1 MRWRKLWPCS
11 LLTYILFVLYTPGD
25 RRTAVTAS
33 RGVWT
38 TERKL
43 SLRDATRELW
53 YHGFDNYMSRA
64 FPFDEL
70 SPLSCKGRGP
80 DWENPANIAF
90 NDVTGNFS
98 LTLIDVLD
106 TLVVL
111 DDPPGFQRAVQNVI
125 DQVSFDV
132 DTKPQVFETTIR
144 VMGGLL
150 SGHLFASSPGQPF
163 YLPWYRGQLL
173 DLAYDLGTRLL
184 PAFATPTGLPY
195 ARLNLRYG
203 VENGESL
210 STCTAGAGS
219 LILEFATLSRLT
231 GDERFEKVAY
241 KAYFALWNRR
251 SEIGLVGNTIN
262 IWTGAWLHPEV
273 TSVGAGIDSFYEYAL
288 KWYILSGEVEFL
300 DVWNE
305 VYANVMRYPRS
316 PDGYWFRHVNIH
328 TGNHAYSTIDS
339 LSAFWPGLQVL
350 AGDVQNAIK
359 SHLTYWNIW
368 RRHSGMPEV
377 WDAHFMQATSFQYP
391 LRPEFIESTWYLYRA
406 TKDPFYL
413 DVGERVLRD
422 ITARSKVE
430 CGLSGIKDLRNNARD
445 DRMESFVLSETLKY
459 LYLLFDEDNRLHND
473 DSHYVFTTEGHIL
486 TLPRHVLRPMSPARR
501 RMRREESHQCPAYQ
515 PFRAPHSSQEADGLI
530 RGVGSRYD
538 TEYARHLI
546 GLKPQ
551 SSDELYWSPDGWCA
565 VPYTDLY
572 SYNFVMSAKGYEV
585 TEDLNPGI
593 DKLRPVGDGFVIQNV
608 TGIRAHIVSRL
619 DGRGY
624 DITRLGPHAVR
635 SGQVVYVNDTEL
647 WSSAESLARLQR
659 RPDVRLRIF
668 LDTEDPLLVTQD
680 GTVGMDATIFF
691 TAHTAQFGADPINL
705 SRKTMKFGHEGG
717 VRIRKEGSNRLGCG
731 EYDQKF
737 GGDAIL
743 VWRGECT
750 FLEKLVQ
757 ARKAGASGVIVISDD
772 DEPVNPSATAEE
784 IEAAGDLE
792 DVALVLL
799 PHTPGKGLAAMVEGA
814 GVLSYGNV
822 LFSVDLEGVPP
833 ATRRDGDV
841 EENMHVLHVNGH
853 PVLNTRLL
861 V

>member
-1 MRWRKLWPCS
+1 M
-11 LLTYILFVLYTPGD
+11 FVFDPSNTCFYY
-25 RRTAVTAS
+25 
-33 RGVWT
+33 
-38 TERKL
+38 
-43 SLRDATRELW
+43 LRDATRELW
-53 YHGFDNYMSRA
+53 YHGFDNYMSRGQ
-64 FPFDEL
+64 L

-305 VYANVMRYPRS
+305 VYANAMRYPRS

-350 AGDVQNAIK
+350 AGDVQNAYKIT
-359 SHLTYWNIW
+359 LDWNIW

-391 LRPEFIESTWYLYRA
+391 LRPEFVESTWYLYRN
-406 TKDPFYL
+406 
-413 DVGERVLRD
+413 VSLRD

-445 DRMESFVLSETLKY
+445 DRMEVIRSVGDTEGKTTDFTT
-459 LYLLFDEDNRLHND
+459 D

-486 TLPRHVLRPMSPARR
+486 TLPRHVLRPMSSARR
-501 RMRREESHQCPAYQ
+501 RMRREESHQCPAVSTV
-515 PFRAPHSSQEADGLI
+515 PADGLI
-530 RGVGSRYD
+530 RGIGSRYD
-538 TEYARHLI
+538 AEYARHLI

-551 SSDELYWSPDGWCA
+551 SSDELYWSHDGWCA
-565 VPYTDLY
+565 VPCTDLY
-572 SYNFVMSAKGYEV
+572 
-585 TEDLNPGI
+585 
-593 DKLRPVGDGFVIQNV
+593 NV
-608 TGIRAHIVSRL
+608 TGIRVHIVSRL

-680 GTVGMDATIFF
+680 ASIFF
-691 TAHTAQFGADPINL
+691 TAHTAQFGADPITL
-705 SRKTMKFGHEGG
+705 SRKTKKFGHEGG
-717 VRIRKEGSNRLGCG
+717 VRIRKEESNWLGCG
-731 EYDQKF
+731 EYGQNF

-750 FLEKLVQ
+750 FLEKLVRAQ
-757 ARKAGASGVIVISDD
+757 KAGASGVIVISDD
-772 DEPVNPSATAEE
+772 DEPVNPLKPQ
-784 IEAAGDLE
+784 GDLE

-822 LFSVDLEGVPP
+822 LFSCRSGGSTTCDTEGWEMS
-833 ATRRDGDV
+833 TRMCMFCMSTV
-841 EENMHVLHVNGH
+841 IH
-853 PVLNTRLL
+853 VLNTRLL

>member
-1 MRWRKLWPCS
+1 MRWRKLLPCS
-11 LLTYILFVLYTPGD
+11 LLTYILLVLYTPGD

-38 TERKL
+38 TERKH

-53 YHGFDNYMSRA
+53 YHGFDNYMSRGQ
-64 FPFDEL
+64 L

-80 DWENPANIAF
+80 DWDNPANIAF

-163 YLPWYRGQLL
+163 FLPWYRGQLL

-203 VENGESL
+203 VEPGESL

-219 LILEFATLSRLT
+219 LILEFATLTRLT

-288 KWYILSGEVEFL
+288 KWYIMSGEVEFL

-305 VYANVMRYPRS
+305 VYATVMRYPRS
-316 PDGYWFRHVNIH
+316 PDGYWFRHVNMH
-328 TGNHAYSTIDS
+328 TGNQAYSTIDS

-368 RRHSGMPEV
+368 RRHSGMPEI

-391 LRPEFIESTWYLYRA
+391 LRPEFVESTWYLYRA
-406 TKDPFYL
+406 TKDSFYL
-413 DVGERVLRD
+413 DVGERILRD

-430 CGLSGIKDLRNNARD
+430 CGLSGIQDLRNNARD
-445 DRMESFVLSETLKY
+445 DRMESFALSETLKY

-486 TLPRHVLRPMSPARR
+486 TLPKHVLRPMSSARR

-515 PFRAPHSSQEADGLI
+515 PFRAPPSSQQMNGLV

-538 TEYARHLI
+538 AEYARHLI

-551 SSDELYWSPDGWCA
+551 ASDELYWSPDGWCA

-572 SYNFVMSAKGYEV
+572 VSPPCQGSHGGYEV

-593 DKLRPVGDGFVIQNV
+593 DKLRLVGDGFVIQNV

-635 SGQVVYVNDTEL
+635 SGQVVYVKDTEL

-659 RPDVRLRIF
+659 RPTVRLRIF
-668 LDTEDPLLVTQD
+668 LDTEDPLLVTQA
-680 GTVGMDATIFF
+680 GTVGMDAAIFL

-705 SRKTMKFGHEGG
+705 SRKTMKFGHESG
-717 VRIRKEGSNRLGCG
+717 VRIRKAESNQYGCG
-731 EYDQKF
+731 EYEEKY

-743 VWRGECT
+743 VRRGACT

-757 ARKAGASGVIVISDD
+757 ARKAEAWGVIVVSDD
-772 DEPVNPSATAEE
+772 DEPVNPSATTEE
-784 IEAAGDLE
+784 VEAAGDLE
-792 DVALVLL
+792 DVTLVLL

-822 LFSVDLEGVPP
+822 LFSVDLEGIPP
-833 ATRRDGDV
+833 ATRRDGV
-841 EENMHVLHVNGH
+841 EEENMHVLHVNGH
-853 PVLNTRLL
+853 PILNTRLL